1 MKNKH
6 FTFYYMP
13 VAGDGL
19 KTVRVPKWLAIGVPV
34 FTVSLCLAAGA
45 IVFKSISRIG
55 DSTRLM
61 TVEDENAL
69 LHAKIDEY
77 AVKVEALRRRVE
89 ENFDFQKKTRML
101 ASLDDL
107 NEDVTE
113 VGVGGPAFDRGG
125 LAASLGDATG
135 GQVSLIDRDID
146 KLTRQAR
153 LQRESYQEIIEKLS
167 ASQALLDATP
177 SIRPVATGYVS
188 SRFGRRMDPFTGR
201 TSSHRGVDYSARLG
215 TPIFATADG
224 VVSFAGKWFEFGWT
238 VEVSHGYGFVS
249 RYAHCSKILVA
260 RGQRVK
266 RGEVIA
272 RVGSSGRSTATHLH
286 YEVLLDGS
294 KKNPLTYVLS
304 GREIVD

>member
-6 FTFYYMP
+6 FTFLYMP
-13 VAGDGL
+13 GAGDGL
-19 KTVRVPKWLAIGVPV
+19 KTIRVPKWLAIGVSA
-34 FTVSLCLAAGA
+34 FAVSLCLAAGA
-45 IVFKSISRIG
+45 IVFNSISRIG

-69 LHAKIDEY
+69 LQAKLGEY
-77 AVKVEALRRRVE
+77 AVEVKVLRRQVE
-89 ENFDFQKKTRML
+89 ENFDFQKKARLL

-113 VGVGGPAFDRGG
+113 VGVGGPGFDPGG
-125 LAASLGDATG
+125 PAASIGDAAR

-153 LQRESYQEIIEKLS
+153 LQRESYEEIIEKLS
-167 ASQALLDATP
+167 AGQALLDATP
-177 SIRPVATGYVS
+177 SIRPVAAGYIS

-201 TSSHRGVDYSARLG
+201 TSWHRGVDYSARLG

-224 VVSFAGKWFEFGWT
+224 VVSFASKWFEFGWT

-249 RYAHCSKILVA
+249 RYAHCSKILVE

-266 RGEVIA
+266 RGDVIA

>member
-1 MKNKH
+1 
-6 FTFYYMP
+6 MP
-13 VAGDGL
+13 GDGDGL
-19 KTVRVPKWLAIGVPV
+19 KTIRVPRWLAIGVPV
-34 FTVSLCLAAGA
+34 FAVLLCLTAGA
-45 IVFKSISRIG
+45 IVFKSISGIG

-61 TVEDENAL
+61 TVEGENAL
-69 LHAKIDEY
+69 LQAKLDEY
-77 AVKVEALRRRVE
+77 AVRVEALRRQVE
-89 ENFDFQKKTRML
+89 QNFDFQKKARLM

-113 VGVGGPAFDRGG
+113 VGVGGPAFDREWAVGSMSDARRG
-125 LAASLGDATG
+125 QLG
-135 GQVSLIDRDID
+135 LIDHDIG

-153 LQRESYQEIIEKLS
+153 LQRESYQEIIEKLG

-177 SIRPVATGYVS
+177 SIRPVGAGYIS

-201 TSSHRGVDYSARLG
+201 TSWHRGVDWAARLG

-238 VEVSHGYGFVS
+238 VEISHGYGFVS
-249 RYAHCSKILVA
+249 RYAHCSKILVE